1 MRKSRIVLVSML
13 ALVLSLACG
22 LSDLTGDS
30 QMQATAVA
38 LQATQAALDM
48 KILELQ
54 QQQTAVA
61 QQPTAVLE
69 VQAAAPDGKEV
80 DFEGIRFTYDPALAS
95 GVESSVLPPAEDMV
109 GVVPEH
115 VRFVFRDYAW
125 NGSMHTPAIYIYP
138 VDAYRTTNEYV
149 NENIDR
155 LIELLGQRPAE
166 PGTIPFLPVWNA
178 AQMIASNVEYMDFQN
193 GSGVRYLSQ
202 YGQAIYPINNNGL
215 FYTFQGITSDGAWY
229 VAVVMPVAHPML
241 PSTDEPPGGDW
252 EAFSDQFEAYL
263 SETKALLETQSDVSF
278 TPDLRLL
285 DAMARSLQ
293 VK

>member
-1 MRKSRIVLVSML
+1 ML
-13 ALVLSLACG
+13 
-22 LSDLTGDS
+22 
-30 QMQATAVA
+30 
-38 LQATQAALDM
+38 
-48 KILELQ
+48 
-54 QQQTAVA
+54 
-61 QQPTAVLE
+61 
-69 VQAAAPDGKEV
+69 
-80 DFEGIRFTYDPALAS
+80 
-95 GVESSVLPPAEDMV
+95 
-109 GVVPEH
+109 
-115 VRFVFRDYAW
+115 FR
-125 NGSMHTPAIYIYP
+125 S
-138 VDAYRTTNEYV
+138 DAYRTTNEYV

-155 LIELLGQRPAE
+155 LTELLEQRPAE
-166 PGTIPFLPVWNA
+166 TGTIPFLPVWNA
-178 AQMIASNVEYMDFQN
+178 GQMIASNVEYMDFQN

>member
-1 MRKSRIVLVSML
+1 MRKLRVVLVSIL
-13 ALVLSLACG
+13 ALGLSMACG
-22 LSDLTGDS
+22 LSDLTGDN

-48 KILELQ
+48 KLLELQ
-54 QQQTAVA
+54 QQQTAAV
-61 QQPTAVLE
+61 QQPTAELE
-69 VQAAAPDGKEV
+69 AQAAAPDGKEV
-80 DFEGIRFTYDPALAS
+80 AFEGIRFTYDPALAS
-95 GVESSVLPPAEDMV
+95 GVESSILPAAEDML

-115 VRFVFRDYAW
+115 IRFVFRDYVW
-125 NGSMHTPAIYIYP
+125 SGSMHTPAIYVFP
-138 VDAYRTTNEYV
+138 ADAYRTTNEYV

-155 LIELLGQRPAE
+155 LTELLEQRPAE
-166 PGTIPFLPVWNA
+166 TGTIPFLPVWNA
-178 AQMIASNVEYMDFQN
+178 GQMIASNVEYMDFQN

-229 VAVVMPVAHPML
+229 VAVVMPVAHPLL
-241 PSTDEPPGGDW
+241 PSSDEPPGGDW
-252 EAFSDQFEAYL
+252 EAFSDQFETYL
-263 SETKALLETQSDVSF
+263 KETRVLLESQSDASF

-285 DAMARSLQ
+285 DALAVSLQ